1 MKLFQKQLMIQ
12 SDNILEGKNCFIS
25 GATGGLGKII
35 ASELILNQCNLFL
48 TSTNKTKLKKL
59 KKELST
65 LCSDTKIN
73 YGVCDLRKLN
83 NIKKIIK
90 KFRNTM
96 GNCDILINC
105 AGIFPVKSLSK
116 TSVIDYDSCFDIN
129 VRAPLLFSKEF
140 SNDMKKKKWGR
151 IVNIGSSSSYD
162 GFNETSV
169 YSASKHAVLGFSRSI
184 QKELKAY
191 GIRTYCIS
199 PGSIKTKMGK
209 QIKGQKYSTFINPK
223 EIAEVILN
231 LMQLDKEM
239 IIPEIRLDRI
249 DKK

>member
-1 MKLFQKQLMIQ
+1 MI
-12 SDNILEGKNCFIS
+12 SSSIIKGKNCFIS
-25 GATGGLGKII
+25 GATGGLGKSI
-35 ASELILNQCNLFL
+35 ATELVLNQCNLFL
-48 TSTNKTKLKKL
+48 TSTKKTKLKKL
-59 KKELST
+59 KKELSAVN
-65 LCSDTKIN
+65 SDIIIN
-73 YGVCDLRKLN
+73 YDVCDLRKLN
-83 NIKKIIK
+83 DVKKIIK

-105 AGIFPVKSLSK
+105 AGILPIKPLSK
-116 TSVIDYDSCFDIN
+116 TLVSDYDSCFN
-129 VRAPLLFSKEF
+129 VNVKAPFLLSKEF

-162 GFNETSV
+162 GFSETSI
-169 YSASKHAVLGFSRSI
+169 YSASKHAILGFSRSI
-184 QKELKAY
+184 QKELKSY

-209 QIKGQKYSTFINPK
+209 KIKGQKYSTFINPK

-231 LMQLDKEM
+231 LVKLDKEM
-239 IIPEIRLDRI
+239 IITEIRLDRT

>member
-1 MKLFQKQLMIQ
+1 MI
-12 SDNILEGKNCFIS
+12 SSSIIKGKNCFIS
-25 GATGGLGKII
+25 GATGGLGKSI
-35 ASELILNQCNLFL
+35 ATELVLNQCNLFL
-48 TSTNKTKLKKL
+48 TSTKKTKLKKL

-65 LCSDTKIN
+65 LNSDIKIN
-73 YGVCDLRKLN
+73 YDVCDLRKLN
-83 NIKKIIK
+83 DVKKIIK
-90 KFRNTM
+90 KFRSTM

-105 AGIFPVKSLSK
+105 AGILHVKQLSK
-116 TSVIDYDSCFDIN
+116 TLVSDYDSCFN
-129 VRAPLLFSKEF
+129 VNVKAPFLLSKEF

-162 GFNETSV
+162 GFNETSI
-169 YSASKHAVLGFSRSI
+169 YSASKHAILGFSRSI
-184 QKELKAY
+184 QKELKSY

-209 QIKGQKYSTFINPK
+209 KIKGQKYSTFINPK

-231 LMQLDKEM
+231 LVKLDKEM
-239 IIPEIRLDRI
+239 IITEIRLDRT

>member
-1 MKLFQKQLMIQ
+1 MIDT
-12 SDNILEGKNCFIS
+12 DNILKGKNCFIS
-25 GATGGLGKII
+25 GATGGLGKAIV
-35 ASELILNQCNLFL
+35 SELVLNQCNLFL
-48 TSTNKTKLKKL
+48 TSTNKIKLKKL
-59 KKELST
+59 KKEISAVN
-65 LCSDTKIN
+65 SDIIIN
-73 YGVCDLRKLN
+73 YDVCDLRKLN
-83 NIKKIIK
+83 DVKKIIK

-105 AGIFPVKSLSK
+105 AGILPIKPLSK
-116 TSVIDYDSCFDIN
+116 TLVSDYDSCFN
-129 VRAPLLFSKEF
+129 VNVKAPFLLSKEF

-162 GFNETSV
+162 GFSETSI
-169 YSASKHAVLGFSRSI
+169 YSASKHAILGFSRSI
-184 QKELKAY
+184 QKELKSY

-209 QIKGQKYSTFINPK
+209 KIKGQKYSTFINPK

-231 LMQLDKEM
+231 LVKLDKEM
-239 IIPEIRLDRI
+239 IITEIRLDRT